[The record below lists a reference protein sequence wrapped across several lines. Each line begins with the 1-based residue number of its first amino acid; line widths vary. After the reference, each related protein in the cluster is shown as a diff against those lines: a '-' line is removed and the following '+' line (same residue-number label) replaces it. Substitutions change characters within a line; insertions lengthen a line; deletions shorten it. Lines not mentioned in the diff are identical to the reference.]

1 MFCARGLASLK
12 IGEGETGRHR
22 EGEREGGNGGVK
34 QLSHPLHPQQ
44 LHFNIIFKT
53 WESCALEIM
62 IIDMFLIYICVMRV
76 VAQTCSPLGLFMLPQ
91 ESAASTQQ
99 VM

>member
-34 QLSHPLHPQQ
+34 QLLHPLHPRQ

-53 WESCALEIM
+53 
-62 IIDMFLIYICVMRV
+62 
-76 VAQTCSPLGLFMLPQ
+76 
-91 ESAASTQQ
+91 
-99 VM
+99 

>member
-22 EGEREGGNGGVK
+22 EREGGNSGVK

-53 WESCALEIM
+53 
-62 IIDMFLIYICVMRV
+62 
-76 VAQTCSPLGLFMLPQ
+76 
-91 ESAASTQQ
+91 
-99 VM
+99 